1 MKLPAMLLSSA
12 LLLGS
17 WAAAQTD
24 PFLRTAP
31 AQVKPTVRG
40 AAVGGVVPAA
50 APVRASAN
58 SSKSSPAPAGGAE
71 TLAQAKTPSFGSPRI
86 SGTAEGTKLVFDLPK
101 GMTYTLVPTFGGLR
115 IDVGG
120 VRVVPASALRLA
132 EHLTEYRASSG
143 QIIMGTPFP
152 LSLSDGWRATE
163 ATIASGSRVLIVELG
178 PRLRGGAGNVGGR
191 VLAAAPA
198 DARAQASLQAP
209 VPVTDTAAGSV
220 HTTDLPPG
228 DSVRQQPGTPPPAP
242 PAPLPG
248 ADTARPSTLVGRI
261 PGPLSSG
268 ATIQAPRIGKTPG
281 VTRMV
286 LDLPPGAGYRIVPG
300 TLGLRVELLGVGL
313 GSTPTNE
320 QDTSAEVRSWRYEPS
335 SEGVNLSI
343 VTGSPTTSRSGWR
356 AQVLPPLSGERSRL
370 VLDISPAMANLT
382 PLAPREKTL
391 AAVPPM
397 SASSGAAVLSLRASS
412 VRPRVVIDP
421 GHGGKDPGAVG
432 TIVEKVVTLD
442 VAKRVRDL
450 LVAAGVDAVLT
461 RDTDRELHPDKNTD
475 LQMRAKMGTPGT
487 QMFVSIHVNATE
499 ASTALKGYGIET
511 WWNPNHDLS
520 YQLATVLQRDMVDM
534 TGAFNRGIKGYRSL
548 SVLRNSRIPAALVE
562 IGFTSHPVDGQ
573 NLTDNNYLERV
584 SVGIASGIREALMTG
599 VSASGKPAAS
609 AMSGP

>member
-24 PFLRTAP
+24 PFLRAAP

-40 AAVGGVVPAA
+40 NAAA
-50 APVRASAN
+50 APASATP
-58 SSKSSPAPAGGAE
+58 SFATPSAATQP
-71 TLAQAKTPSFGSPRI
+71 LVAQAKETTFGSPRI
-86 SGTAEGTKLVFDLPK
+86 SGTAEATKLVFDLPK

-120 VRVVPASALRLA
+120 VRVTPASSLRLA
-132 EHLTEYRASSG
+132 ENLTEYRANNG

-163 ATIASGSRVLIVELG
+163 ATIANGNRVLIVELG
-178 PRLRGGAGNVGGR
+178 SQLRGGAGNVGGR

-198 DARAQASLQAP
+198 DPRAQASLQAP
-209 VPVTDTAAGSV
+209 VPVTDTAASSALTS
-220 HTTDLPPG
+220 HLPPG
-228 DSVRQQPGTPPPAP
+228 DSVKQQPATPPAP
-242 PAPLPG
+242 LAPLPG
-248 ADTARPSTLVGRI
+248 ADTARPSALVGRI
-261 PGPLSSG
+261 PGSLSSG
-268 ATIQAPRIGKTPG
+268 ATVTTPRIGKNPG

-300 TLGLRVELLGVGL
+300 TVGLRVELLGVGL
-313 GSTPTNE
+313 GDANTNE
-320 QDTSAEVRSWRYEPS
+320 QNTSAEVRAWRYEPS
-335 SEGVNLSI
+335 AEGVNLSI

-356 AQVLPPLSGERSRL
+356 AQVLPPLNSERSRL

-382 PLAPREKTL
+382 PLSPRDKVL

-397 SASSGAAVLSLRASS
+397 TASSGAAVLSLRAAS
-412 VRPRVVIDP
+412 VRPRVIIDP
-421 GHGGKDPGAVG
+421 GHGGKDPGATG
-432 TIVEKVVTLD
+432 AITEKDVTLD
-442 VAKRVRDL
+442 VARRVRDL

-461 RDTDRELHPDKNTD
+461 RETDRELHPDKNTD

-487 QMFVSIHVNATE
+487 QMFVSIHVNATD
-499 ASTALKGYGIET
+499 ASAALAGYGIET
-511 WWNPNHDLS
+511 WWNPNHALS
-520 YQLATVLQRDMVDM
+520 YQLATVLQRDMVDV
-534 TGAFNRGIKGYRSL
+534 TGAFDRGIKGYRSL

-573 NLTDNNYLERV
+573 NLADNNYLDRV
-584 SVGIASGIREALMTG
+584 AMGIASGIRDALMTG
-599 VSASGKPAAS
+599 VSAAGKPAAS
-609 AMSGP
+609 AVGGGP

>member
-24 PFLRTAP
+24 PFLRAAP

-40 AAVGGVVPAA
+40 GAAPTAA
-50 APVRASAN
+50 AGPASA
-58 SSKSSPAPAGGAE
+58 GASNQP
-71 TLAQAKTPSFGSPRI
+71 LAQATVAGFGSPRI
-86 SGTAEGTKLVFDLPK
+86 SGTAESTKLVFDLPR

-120 VRVVPASALRLA
+120 VRVVSASALRLA
-132 EHLTEYRASSG
+132 ENLTEYRAGNG

-163 ATIASGSRVLIVELG
+163 ATIANGNRVLIVELG
-178 PRLRGGAGNVGGR
+178 AQLRGGAAKVGGR

-198 DARAQASLQAP
+198 DPRAQASLQAP
-209 VPVTDTAAGSV
+209 VPVTDTAANSA
-220 HTTDLPPG
+220 HTSDLPPG
-228 DSVRQQPGTPPPAP
+228 DSVKQTPGALPPAP

-248 ADTARPSTLVGRI
+248 ADSARPSTLVGRI
-261 PGPLSSG
+261 PGALSSG
-268 ATIQAPRIGKTPG
+268 ATLTTPRIGKNPG
-281 VTRMV
+281 MTRMV

-300 TLGLRVELLGVGL
+300 TVGLRVELLGVSL
-313 GSTPTNE
+313 GDTDTNE
-320 QDTSAEVRSWRYEPS
+320 QNTSAEVRSWRYEPS

-356 AQVLPPLSGERSRL
+356 AQVLPPLSGDRSRL
-370 VLDISPAMANLT
+370 VIDISPALANLT
-382 PLAPREKTL
+382 PLAPREKVL

-397 SASSGAAVLSLRASS
+397 SASSGAAVLSLRAGAA
-412 VRPRVVIDP
+412 RPRVVIDP

-432 TIVEKVVTLD
+432 TITEKEVTLD
-442 VAKRVRDL
+442 VARRVRDL

-461 RDTDRELHPDKNTD
+461 RETDRELHPDKNTD
-475 LQMRAKMGTPGT
+475 LQMRARMGTPGT
-487 QMFVSIHVNATE
+487 QMFVSIHINATE

-511 WWNPNHDLS
+511 WWNPNHGLS
-520 YQLATVLQRDMVDM
+520 YQLATVLQREMVDV
-534 TGAFNRGIKGYRSL
+534 TGAFDRGIKGYRSL

-573 NLTDNNYLERV
+573 NLANNNYLDRV
-584 SVGIASGIREALMTG
+584 AVGIASGIRDALMTG

-609 AMSGP
+609 AVGGP